1 VEKRRTE
8 SMNWVEQKNIRDD
21 VEKKGVIRV

>member
-21 VEKKGVIRV
+21 VEKNRVIGV

>member
-8 SMNWVEQKNIRDD
+8 SMNWVEQKNIRDG
-21 VEKKGVIRV
+21 VEKNGVIGA